1 MPRPQKYT
9 DSDIASAIEAL
20 VAEGET
26 INPMRVRMRLGGGNV
41 GRIKAVI
48 GERSGDLALNVESAA
63 RLPEALSREFQRLS
77 SEASQQI
84 LSVAAKCW
92 AAAWAT
98 AASGLRDEGIRLR
111 KHVDGLEKDLA
122 ASTDLLAQIEE
133 QRDEKGRA
141 LDASTKE
148 RAELAQNSGSLQ
160 SALRNAESDL
170 RAAQRIIDTFERNQ
184 RQDRE
189 DIRGLQKRIESLVS
203 EIAVLRA
210 RSPDPGAQKTAPRKK
225 PS

>member
-1 MPRPQKYT
+1 
-9 DSDIASAIEAL
+9 
-20 VAEGET
+20 
-26 INPMRVRMRLGGGNV
+26 MRVRMRLGGGNV

-48 GERSGDLALNVESAA
+48 GERSGDLSLNAESAA

-92 AAAWAT
+92 AAAWAM
-98 AASGLRDEGIRLR
+98 AANGLRDESIRLR
-111 KHVDGLEKDLA
+111 KQVDGLEKDLA
-122 ASTDLLAQIEE
+122 ASTDLLAEIEE

-148 RAELAQNSGSLQ
+148 KAGLAQNFGSLQ

-203 EIAVLRA
+203 EIAVLQA
-210 RSPDPGAQKTAPRKK
+210 RSSAPNVQKVASVRKK
-225 PS
+225 ST